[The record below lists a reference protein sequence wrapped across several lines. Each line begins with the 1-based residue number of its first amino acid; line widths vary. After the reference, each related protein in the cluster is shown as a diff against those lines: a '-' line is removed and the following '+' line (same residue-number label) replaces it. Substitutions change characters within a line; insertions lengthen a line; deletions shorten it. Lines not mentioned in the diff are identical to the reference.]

1 MFYQFGGCNDPT
13 ADEVKEGRN
22 FKILAPCWF
31 NAWYIPLWFLFMGF
45 GSHGTTLL
53 SELFWD
59 CDSTV
64 ILKILNFIIYC
75 FILKIKIIILI
86 Y

>member
-13 ADEVKEGRN
+13 AEEVKESRN

-45 GSHGTTLL
+45 VSHGTTLL
-53 SELFWD
+53 LELFWD
-59 CDSTV
+59 CD
-64 ILKILNFIIYC
+64 C
-75 FILKIKIIILI
+75 IIILKEFKFYYLLFYI
-86 Y
+86 KNKI